1 MVVAVGLGSVVLA
14 AAGAIRALHAGL
26 VTVLMGLRRFRR
38 LGGVGA
44 AGAHLVLRA
53 GRLGVGLG
61 QLGQVLG
68 RVGVEVLAA
77 VLAAELDLL
86 SLVDE
91 DDGLAL
97 GAELLVGDNAL
108 VEGVGLRVG
117 GLVGGDQAAG

>member
-1 MVVAVGLGSVVLA
+1 M
-14 AAGAIRALHAGL
+14 
-26 VTVLMGLRRFRR
+26 
-38 LGGVGA
+38 
-44 AGAHLVLRA
+44 LRA

-117 GLVGGDQAAG
+117 GLVGGDQAAGCSPSPPIGRLGEPSLPKLTSCQPAN